1 MDLVKL
7 ISTPAALVVFGLI
20 WLSSASSAEAAK
32 IVFLEDDACHEPQQV
47 NWVLSPAGIGTII
60 IRLDLVSTGECE
72 EIDGNGEGSM
82 PGGGGGGGFGG
93 GGGGISGGSG
103 GLSPGSNTPPNG
115 AFAGDGQ
122 FAMTDPSEL
131 DDLPPS
137 FTGDPGPIGNGD
149 DTPGGN
155 DTPGIIGGSLGL
167 LLMTYPLLS
176 DDDFGPD
183 DDAGPNEQSI
193 AVVPEPG
200 SMLLLGTG
208 LALAARRLRR
218 R

>member
-1 MDLVKL
+1 MKL
-7 ISTPAALVVFGLI
+7 ISTPAALVVIGLI
-20 WLSSASSAEAAK
+20 WLASASSAEAAK
-32 IVFLEDDACHEPQQV
+32 IVFLEDDSCSEPQQIH
-47 NWVLSPAGIGTII
+47 WVLGPAGIGTIN

-72 EIDGNGEGSM
+72 EVEVTARGPPVVVVVGSVVAEEE
-82 PGGGGGGGFGG
+82 
-93 GGGGISGGSG
+93 
-103 GLSPGSNTPPNG
+103 SPADSRAVNRPDRSRRRTAPSRRRSIR
-115 AFAGDGQ
+115 A
-122 FAMTDPSEL
+122 TDPSEL

-137 FTGDPGPIGNGD
+137 FTGDPGPLGNGN
-149 DTPGGN
+149 DTPGSGN

-208 LALAARRLRR
+208 LGLAARRLRR